1 MKYLKLTFLYQLET
15 VFSLTVLSLLL
26 QTLLDRKNHQESF

>member
-1 MKYLKLTFLYQLET
+1 MLTFLYQPGT
-15 VFSLTVLSLLL
+15 VFSFAVSSMLL